1 MAKDYYAVLG
11 VGKDASPDDIKRAY
25 RKLAQQYHPD
35 VAKIDRK
42 EAEEKFKTI
51 SEAYEVLMDPQKR
64 KNYDTYGSEA
74 VNFGGGGFDWSN
86 FTHFQDIGDIFSNLG
101 FGFGGGG
108 SIFDVFF
115 GSQRQRRGSYAETGA
130 SLQYDLD
137 VTLEEV
143 NTGSSR
149 TIEVPRAVPCTECK
163 GTGAEKGN
171 LSTCPTCNGKGQ
183 MTHRQSSLG
192 GNFVTVRTCQTCG
205 GRGKVIRERCR
216 ACNGKGKTHTLSK
229 IEVQIPRGADEGTHL
244 RIAGAGEPG
253 TNGGPP
259 GDLYVVLNVAEHPH
273 FKREGENIFYTAEIP
288 FTLAALGGEIEV
300 PTIGSKAKMQIPQ
313 GTQPGTTLRMAGLG
327 LPRMRGKGNGDLFVS
342 VNVRIPKKLSS
353 EQKELLRKFEA
364 IDEKGKGFFSKLRNV

>member
-11 VGKDASPDDIKRAY
+11 VGRDASSDEIKRAY

-35 VAKIDRK
+35 VTKMDRK
-42 EAEEKFKTI
+42 EAEEKFKTL
-51 SEAYEVLMDPQKR
+51 SEAYEVLMDPQKK

-86 FTHFQDIGDIFSNLG
+86 FTHFQDIGDILNNFG

-115 GSQRQRRGSYAETGA
+115 SPQRQRRGSYAETGA
-130 SLQYDLD
+130 SLQYDMD

-143 NTGSSR
+143 SAGGSR
-149 TIEVPRAVPCTECK
+149 TIEIPRGVPCGECS
-163 GTGAEKGN
+163 GTGAEKGK
-171 LSTCPTCNGKGQ
+171 LSACPTCNGKGQ

-216 ACNGKGKTHTLSK
+216 TCNGKGKVQKVSK
-229 IEVQIPRGADEGTHL
+229 FEVQIPRGADNGTHL
-244 RIAGAGEPG
+244 RIGGAGEAG
-253 TNGGPP
+253 VNGGPP
-259 GDLYVVLNVAEHPH
+259 GDLYVVLNVAEHPQ
-273 FKREGENIFYTAEIP
+273 FRREGENLFYTAEVL
-288 FTLAALGGEIEV
+288 FTVAALGGEIEV
-300 PTIGSKAKMQIPQ
+300 PTIDSRAKLQIPA

-327 LPRMRGKGNGDLFVS
+327 LPRMRGRGNGDLFVS
-342 VNVRIPKKLSS
+342 LNVRIPKKLNS
-353 EQKELLRKFEA
+353 EQKELLRKFDA
-364 IDEKGKGFFSKLRNV
+364 IEEKGKGFFSKLKNV